1 MTNESVLSLCQFWE
15 KVFLWLTGKSKKSTT
30 VPGQTVTAAEAVD
43 VNTALFQSNANSV
56 DQIDAEGVDLNL

>member
-1 MTNESVLSLCQFWE
+1 MEVLSLRQLGNK
-15 KVFLWLTGKSKKSTT
+15 KVFLWLTGKSKKSTAL
-30 VPGQTVTAAEAVD
+30 PGQTANAAETVD